1 MHLQPVAGVYAE
13 ALLAIAEQ
21 RGQTEPLAAEL
32 EDLSSL
38 LAAAPEIRRFLE
50 TPVLDAAV
58 KKGVLEKALGGQV
71 QRVLVDFVCLLIDK
85 GRIGVLSDI
94 ALAFRQRLDHAAG
107 RVRVQ
112 ATSATALTDADSRSL
127 AELLRARLQ
136 SECIVE
142 TAVQPAL
149 LGGLVVTIGDTIYDG
164 SVRAQLRRIREA
176 MMRSSGYEN

>member
-1 MHLQPVAGVYAE
+1 MHIEPVAGVYAE

-21 RGQTEPLAAEL
+21 RGQTESLVVELEGLAA
-32 EDLSSL
+32 L
-38 LAAAPEIRRFLE
+38 LRAQPEIQQFVD
-50 TPVLDAAV
+50 TPVIDPDV
-58 KKGVLEKALGGQV
+58 KKRVLEKALSGQV
-71 QRVLVDFVCLLIDK
+71 QRVLIDFLCLLIDK
-85 GRIGVLSDI
+85 GRIAMLSDI
-94 ALAFRQRLDHAAG
+94 ALVFRQRMEHAAG

-112 ATSATALTDADSRSL
+112 AASAVALTEANAQGL

-136 SECIVE
+136 CECIVE
-142 TAVQPAL
+142 TTVQPAL